1 MYRASLESLLLA
13 SALLLSGAPSASA
26 QDASPTRESRP
37 RAAERLRP
45 VGPVTVTATSV
56 DWAKNG
62 MMIYTGDV
70 VMISKTLEL
79 RGARMELRQAGGKK
93 APFEIT
99 LTGSPATM
107 KHLGAT
113 AQDPEVNGRG
123 SKLVYR
129 SATQTIDLSGQ
140 AHLERGKDELN
151 GEQVRY
157 DVAARRV
164 QASGGDMGQ
173 VRIVIDVPEQ
183 P

>member
-1 MYRASLESLLLA
+1 MTWATRLLLFF
-13 SALLLSGAPSASA
+13 ALALGAGGA
-26 QDASPTRESRP
+26 QAQKTQAGRIS
-37 RAAERLRP
+37 
-45 VGPVTVTATSV
+45 GPVTITAKTGEWQDGV
-56 DWAKNG
+56 
-62 MMIYTGDV
+62 MIYTGDV

-79 RGARMELRQAGGKK
+79 RGARMEMRQAGGKK

-164 QASGGDMGQ
+164 QASGGDKGQ

>member
-1 MYRASLESLLLA
+1 MTWATRLLLLTA
-13 SALLLSGAPSASA
+13 FAALTPGAHAQKTSGGRIS
-26 QDASPTRESRP
+26 
-37 RAAERLRP
+37 
-45 VGPVTVTATSV
+45 GPVTITAKTGEWQDGV
-56 DWAKNG
+56 
-62 MMIYTGDV
+62 MIYTGDV

-107 KHLGAT
+107 KHLGST

-164 QASGGDMGQ
+164 QASGGDKGQ

>member
-1 MYRASLESLLLA
+1 MTWATRLLLLT
-13 SALLLSGAPSASA
+13 ALAALTPGVQAQKTSGGRIS
-26 QDASPTRESRP
+26 
-37 RAAERLRP
+37 
-45 VGPVTVTATSV
+45 GPVTITAKTGEWLDGV
-56 DWAKNG
+56 
-62 MMIYTGDV
+62 MIYTGDV

>member
-1 MYRASLESLLLA
+1 MSSRISLLLA
-13 SALLLSGAPSASA
+13 LMLLGATTAHA
-26 QDASPTRESRP
+26 QGKTGRIS
-37 RAAERLRP
+37 
-45 VGPVTVTATSV
+45 GPVTITAKTGEWQDGV
-56 DWAKNG
+56 
-62 MMIYTGDV
+62 MIYTGDV

-79 RGARMELRQAGGKK
+79 RGARMEFRQAGGKK

-113 AQDPEVNGRG
+113 AQDPPVNGRG
-123 SKLVYR
+123 NRLVYR
-129 SATQTIDLSGQ
+129 SASQTIELTGV
-140 AHLERGKDELN
+140 ARLERGKDELE

-164 QASGGDMGQ
+164 QASGGDKGQ

-183 P
+183 E

>member
-1 MYRASLESLLLA
+1 MLTALA
-13 SALLLSGAPSASA
+13 ALTPGVQAQKTSGGRIS
-26 QDASPTRESRP
+26 
-37 RAAERLRP
+37 
-45 VGPVTVTATSV
+45 GPVTITAKTGEWQDGV
-56 DWAKNG
+56 
-62 MMIYTGDV
+62 MIYTGDV

>member
-1 MYRASLESLLLA
+1 MTWATRLLLLT
-13 SALLLSGAPSASA
+13 ALAALTPGVQAQKTSGGRIS
-26 QDASPTRESRP
+26 
-37 RAAERLRP
+37 
-45 VGPVTVTATSV
+45 GPVTITAKTGEWQDGV
-56 DWAKNG
+56 
-62 MMIYTGDV
+62 MIYTGDV

-140 AHLERGKDELN
+140 AHLERGNDELN